1 MVKTVVDFKNY
12 QPPVPEVISPKG
24 DLTVGIIIR
33 QVCCE
38 LWNTK
43 SEPFYS
49 AVRSFDKSVSPSG
62 VVWYDKATV
71 VDQIIGHIRNTDRDH
86 GLEFPVSTVHA
97 RFVDWARANEISR
110 KQLKAKA
117 KAIMIEAA
125 KAAE

>member
-1 MVKTVVDFKNY
+1 MVKAVIDFKNY
-12 QPPVPEVISPKG
+12 LPPVPEVISPKG
-24 DLTVGIIIR
+24 NLTVGIIIR

-49 AVRSFDKSVSPSG
+49 AAKSFDKSVSPSG

-71 VDQIIGHIRNTDRDH
+71 VDQIVEHIHNTERDH
-86 GLEFPVSTVHA
+86 GLEFPIATVHA
-97 RFVDWARANEISR
+97 RFADWANANEISR

-117 KAIMIEAA
+117 KAIMIAA
-125 KAAE
+125 ANAAE